1 MTGPFIGV
9 VLSLLIAFPLVHAQ
23 AAATQVA
30 ATPTGCP
37 ASVGV
42 ENGNFGS
49 GQFAPWQTPSR
60 SIINPTISIVSPGYN
75 SAHALQLEFPAA
87 NVTSWFFLQDI
98 GLQCEGAQYFTSF
111 AVNWLNF
118 SIQGDPDTNWCN
130 LDVGSS
136 YCFEPYPGIY
146 NATNTPGWQYHS
158 FICTARKTGY
168 ATLVIDVGCE
178 ATYDIP
184 AFTWQLTDFDIHLVR
199 NSTSSHSTPS
209 QSTPPPTP
217 PPSKS
222 KPWSAPSSYSNFT
235 SSATTTP
242 SAPTTSSTTLSATTS
257 PTNVLTT
264 NIPTSSTTATNI
276 AASSTTVTIIAASS
290 TNVLTSSTTVPT
302 GLTSP
307 SILTAANK
315 ACQARETGFLLGRMG
330 LVLLLPYVVY

>member
-1 MTGPFIGV
+1 MLKAHGISFYSFCYLYSKDTLKEDYTDSPGF
-9 VLSLLIAFPLVHAQ
+9 Q
-23 AAATQVA
+23 
-30 ATPTGCP
+30 
-37 ASVGV
+37 
-42 ENGNFGS
+42 
-49 GQFAPWQTPSR
+49 WQTPSR
-60 SIINPTISIVSPGYN
+60 STINPTISIVSPGYN

-87 NVTSWFFLQDI
+87 NVTSWFFLQGI
-98 GLQCEGAQYFTSF
+98 GLQCEGAQYFTSP

-146 NATNTPGWQYHS
+146 NATNTSGWQYHS

-209 QSTPPPTP
+209 QSTPPPTR

-235 SSATTTP
+235 SSATTT
-242 SAPTTSSTTLSATTS
+242 SSTTLSATTS
-257 PTNVLTT
+257 PTNILTT

-290 TNVLTSSTTVPT
+290 TNFLTSSTTVPT
-302 GLTSP
+302 SLTSP